1 MTNDDRGHCSSF
13 GCHVTDSGDV
23 VGMTMGWWG
32 WCCGVV
38 VVWGGVV
45 VVQLGCSVDVRRLV
59 ATLPNG
65 DVAPS

>member
-1 MTNDDRGHCSSF
+1 M
-13 GCHVTDSGDV
+13 
-23 VGMTMGWWG
+23 
-32 WCCGVV
+32 V

>member
-1 MTNDDRGHCSSF
+1 MTEVIVRHSVATSPT
-13 GCHVTDSGDV
+13 VATWYV

-45 VVQLGCSVDVRRLV
+45 VVQLGCSVDVCRLV